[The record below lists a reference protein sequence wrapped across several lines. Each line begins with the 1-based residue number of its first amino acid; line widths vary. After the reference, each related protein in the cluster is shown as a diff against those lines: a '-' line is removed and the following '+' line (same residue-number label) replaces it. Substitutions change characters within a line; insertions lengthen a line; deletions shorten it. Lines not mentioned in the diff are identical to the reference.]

1 MTGSKSINRPDQK
14 SVYRRGV
21 EILPNNPCHAS
32 RFDAHH
38 SGVFF
43 FQQPRSP
50 FLCIIPYKLRCKY
63 RCNELLLSN
72 NPCGAALS
80 LLLLRAQ
87 LDFIKLIIKSLYEVI
102 CIMLIIAFAWLG
114 YGVRPKLSA
123 AAACSRSKYPFPEIP
138 LQFPAVFLLTTP
150 CALFFLR
157 QSKFELR
164 RFKSELRQSKLESS
178 RFKSE
183 LRRFK
188 SELRQSKLEMRQS
201 KLESSRFKSAS
212 RHFKLELRR
221 FKLETRRF
229 RSAFRREQAVFF
241 VNEA

>member
-1 MTGSKSINRPDQK
+1 MKR
-14 SVYRRGV
+14 
-21 EILPNNPCHAS
+21 LHCAS
-32 RFDAHH
+32 LRSNLNAHH
-38 SGVFF
+38 GSVSFF
-43 FQQPRSP
+43 FFERCLFRVKQRFVCGARDS
-50 FLCIIPYKLRCKY
+50 LCIIPYKLRCKY

-102 CIMLIIAFAWLG
+102 CIMLIPAFAWLG

-150 CALFFLR
+150 CALLFLR

-164 RFKSELRQSKLESS
+164 RFKSEL
-178 RFKSE
+178 
-183 LRRFK
+183 
-188 SELRQSKLEMRQS
+188 RQS

-229 RSAFRREQAVFF
+229 RSAFRREQADFF
-241 VNEA
+241 VYEA